1 MENRFS
7 RNPFRETERDRKKD
21 IYVTSDVFKYLQESG
36 REKLC
41 QDLFRCDKWKVEPA
55 LLDDLR
61 KAGDDE
67 ERNRL
72 RGLIRA
78 VSNFPPEHPSTEDLV
93 RRMDTETRLHD
104 EEWQEI
110 ERFLKT
116 PAVGDDAEEAM
127 RAIEARY
134 NSLMDRWKTH
144 EDSHAKEALHAEI
157 ERLRPIRDQ
166 LYLRRVHP
174 NFARGLLQK
183 VTLRRNVA

>member
-1 MENRFS
+1 MENRFP

-21 IYVTSDVFKYLQESG
+21 IYVTSDVFTYLQKSG

-41 QDLFRCDKWKVEPA
+41 QDLFRCDKWSVEPA

-61 KAGDDE
+61 KAENDE
-67 ERNRL
+67 ERNRV

-104 EEWQEI
+104 EGWQEI

-116 PAVGDDAEEAM
+116 PAVGEAAEETARAM
-127 RAIEARY
+127 EERY
-134 NSLMDRWKTH
+134 NRLMERWKTQ
-144 EDSHAKEALHAEI
+144 EDSHAKDALRAEI

-174 NFARGLLQK
+174 DFARGMLQK
-183 VTLRRNVA
+183 VTVRRNVA